1 MTKPDDTIRVLIP
14 LNLKTAVTPQWQ
26 GLSGGFE
33 GGLSALPA
41 DMWGRITISSR
52 LGTVFTAR
60 PGNATCAAGLETPG
74 TGHPLRQS
82 RSTRARNSR
91 RGEAQVS

>member
-33 GGLSALPA
+33 GGLSALPPLPVK
-41 DMWGRITISSR
+41 MTPFYLNH
-52 LGTVFTAR
+52 LGA
-60 PGNATCAAGLETPG
+60 
-74 TGHPLRQS
+74 
-82 RSTRARNSR
+82 
-91 RGEAQVS
+91 